1 MVLRFT
7 APYVDARGPQSN
19 RCDSDGALPT
29 YVAQLTTAD
38 IRRAT
43 LRSANPEIVVDDALL
58 LWEHEQRLWVDTANF
73 CRQHL
78 SANALLTLW
87 GCAFDRALGAEAL
100 HEASRWTDVTFSAQR
115 ALHVSAD
122 MAVIGYVAEMKMED
136 TQTPCVAHCS
146 STYVRVCGTWLLV
159 AHQRDDVQLWS
170 DRRAQLDALSLF
182 LTTADEIPR
191 RVRQAGS

>member
-1 MVLRFT
+1 M
-7 APYVDARGPQSN
+7 
-19 RCDSDGALPT
+19 
-29 YVAQLTTAD
+29 
-38 IRRAT
+38 
-43 LRSANPEIVVDDALL
+43 DDALL

-100 HEASRWTDVTFSAQR
+100 HEASRWTDVT
-115 ALHVSAD
+115 
-122 MAVIGYVAEMKMED
+122 
-136 TQTPCVAHCS
+136 QTPCVAPCS

-170 DRRAQLDALSLF
+170 DRRAQLDELSLF
-182 LTTADEIPR
+182 LTTTDEIPR
-191 RVRQAGS
+191 RVRHRQLARAD